1 MLKNYLA
8 SKTKGNNGTGN
19 KMISEIN
26 SNVSG
31 NSDKNSEASSIM
43 TSVAGQS
50 TYVGMN

>member
-19 KMISEIN
+19 NKMISEIN

-31 NSDKNSEASSIM
+31 NSDKQSEASSM
-43 TSVAGQS
+43 LTSVAG
-50 TYVGMN
+50 